1 MEALESVES
10 ASDTP
15 TLARAV
21 ESATEPLSDRVSVD
35 LVREIMDWCKS
46 DASIS
51 QLADT
56 SRTYLCGHSRVGRP
70 IRSHFTVVP
79 SRSIP
84 LLCAAERHA
93 ASSMHAESQRW
104 HLKKQLCMTAFSIM
118 HAGGQIQHAACCCR
132 CCEGAVPVQSS
143 QYDNVCGSKSHKH
156 HPQ

>member
-1 MEALESVES
+1 MEALESVER
-10 ASDTP
+10 ASDTS

-21 ESATEPLSDRVSVD
+21 ESATEPLSDRVSVE

-79 SRSIP
+79 SSSIS
-84 LLCAAERHA
+84 LLCAAGRRA
-93 ASSMHAESQRW
+93 AFSRHAESQHW
-104 HLKKQLCMTAFSIM
+104 HLKKQLCMTALSM
-118 HAGGQIQHAACCCR
+118 HAGCQIQDAACCCR
-132 CCEGAVPVQSS
+132 YCEGAVPVQSS
-143 QYDNVCGSKSHKH
+143 QHDNVCGSKSPKH